1 MATFEAQVEGLTSLS
16 IDGSSAPNQTELTQF
31 LTDGAKEILNTL
43 PLSKKLLFTTS
54 TSLNGSS
61 TNLTIGG
68 SEIFTVTRDDGT
80 INQPCRMIAS
90 NMSGRASDSDDMNA
104 ATATDPVYYIEG
116 GKLNILPASSS
127 GIYYAIADPSINAD
141 VDSAISSFPNEAEY
155 LVVLYAAIKALESL
169 TIDEEDP
176 ELYLPAIQSL
186 KQDYAQGLQTLGV
199 IQAPQGTK

>member
-1 MATFEAQVEGLTSLS
+1 MATLSAQIQALS
-16 IDGSSAPNQTELTQF
+16 GTNITETELDQWCE
-31 LTDGAKEILNTL
+31 DGVRELVNIFPENLKNMCYGKNT
-43 PLSKKLLFTTS
+43 FTS
-54 TSLNGSS
+54 AAA
-61 TNLTIGG
+61 G
-68 SEIFTVTRDDGT
+68 SEAETIATKHIGSVYAGTVK
-80 INQPCRMIAS
+80 CREIDPKDKFKA
-90 NMSGRASDSDDMNA
+90 ADSDSLHVA
-104 ATATDPVYYIEG
+104 SATDPVYYIEG